1 MKITSIDV
9 QHIGYALASWIVLI
23 LFNKF
28 ISDLEEEKDPQVC
41 PRFQTGRGSQCALW

>member
-1 MKITSIDV
+1 MKITNIDAQQV
-9 QHIGYALASWIVLI
+9 GHVLANWIVLI

-41 PRFQTGRGSQCALW
+41 PRFHTDR